1 MEYRS
6 LSEKAKPVL
15 FITAA
20 VQALLFAAV
29 PCAILWLAMF
39 DGAVLTKPLCMGITL
54 CLCAL
59 ALAWAVFA
67 PIVRF
72 RRYRY
77 KLAED
82 RIEIQEGIF
91 YIRRTMVPIDRIHQI
106 DIVRGPLDSRFGLAK
121 VTVTTAGGTATMRF
135 LELEKAEDICQTLN
149 RTVTRKLRKSQ
160 GEDHV

>member
-39 DGAVLTKPLCMGITL
+39 DGAVLTKPLCTGITL

-106 DIVRGPLDSRFGLAK
+106 DIVRGPLDKSDRYHGRRYSDHAFSG
-121 VTVTTAGGTATMRF
+121 
-135 LELEKAEDICQTLN
+135 
-149 RTVTRKLRKSQ
+149 TRKSRRHLPNTQPYRNTQ
-160 GEDHV
+160 TAQEPR